1 MNIRKQVQ
9 REEAELE
16 ILLERQEMG
25 GDVDTDRLYQ
35 LQLLG
40 RQRMGEFLDDE
51 EQALLYYM
59 KLDQQDDEELAELK
73 EQKESG
79 EEVDDA
85 MLSEVELL
93 SRKRH
98 GDTTMTADEIRDVEL
113 LLRRREDARVD
124 QRDYTRDAAIVGG
137 WRDN

>member
-25 GDVDTDRLYQ
+25 GDVDTDRLFQ

-40 RQRMGEFLDDE
+40 RQRVGEVLDEE

-59 KLDQQDDEELAELK
+59 KHRPA
-73 EQKESG
+73 G
-79 EEVDDA
+79 
-85 MLSEVELL
+85 
-93 SRKRH
+93 R
-98 GDTTMTADEIRDVEL
+98 
-113 LLRRREDARVD
+113 
-124 QRDYTRDAAIVGG
+124 
-137 WRDN
+137 